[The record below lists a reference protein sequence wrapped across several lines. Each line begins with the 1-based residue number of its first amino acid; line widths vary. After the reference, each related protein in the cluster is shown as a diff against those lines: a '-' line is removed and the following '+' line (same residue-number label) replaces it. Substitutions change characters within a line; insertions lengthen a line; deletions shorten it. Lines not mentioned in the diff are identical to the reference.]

1 MNITSRVDEARHAID
16 QIFTGFTN
24 LAGALQGLDS
34 DLAALTRDPVDEHY
48 RDPQPEPAVLEETPA
63 TEPESSVHSTDAVTT
78 HTDDPTEPEPE
89 PEPVPEVNEETP
101 EPAPEPEPTITLED
115 VRTRLAELSRAGHT
129 NAVRELIQQHDVQKL
144 SDIPEASYPDLL
156 AAAKDIA

>member
-1 MNITSRVDEARHAID
+1 MNINPRVDEARHAID

-24 LAGALQGLDS
+24 LVGALQGLDS

-48 RDPQPEPAVLEETPA
+48 RDPQPEPEVIEEAPA
-63 TEPESSVHSTDAVTT
+63 PEAEQIEPPA
-78 HTDDPTEPEPE
+78 TEPEPE
-89 PEPVPEVNEETP
+89 PKP
-101 EPAPEPEPTITLED
+101 EPEPEPEPTITLED
-115 VRTRLAELSRAGHT
+115 VRTQLAELSRAGHT

-144 SDIPEASYPDLL
+144 SDIPETAYPDLL